1 MQEGELLIAG
11 VGTLG
16 CTWAKAAHSNV
27 SSWADLA
34 LIDADNRSMDGVR
47 HANCL
52 LLGESPSEVG
62 CAGMPQLAEAR
73 MRSLQ
78 PITSHFLD
86 QAELVLLMTG
96 LGGGSGSGAAIEF
109 ARQASQAGCMVIAV
123 AGIPFEVQEERQ
135 KIANQALSRLNE
147 ISDVCVELSLDRL
160 AWQSRE
166 RGVDWEQGSA
176 WVEELCEGLIR
187 TLAKVGLINLDLM
200 DLRAI
205 VSKKGGSTLL
215 VAEGHCDEEDALY
228 QRARSSPL
236 AALPVDG
243 ARGCLLQVEGGPYM
257 TLKQVESVADAFTRG
272 LSSDAQVIIGARVS
286 PELGDRM
293 RVVAVVSGLP
303 KVEVP
308 GVNGH

>member
-1 MQEGELLIAG
+1 MQEGALLIAG
-11 VGTLG
+11 VGSLG
-16 CTWAKAAHSNV
+16 CTWAKAAHSQV
-27 SSWADLA
+27 SDWVDLA

-52 LLGESPSEVG
+52 LLGETPSEVG

-78 PITSHFLD
+78 PITSHFLE
-86 QAELVLLMTG
+86 QAELVLILTG

-109 ARQASQAGCMVIAV
+109 ARQASQSGCMVISV
-123 AGIPFEVQEERQ
+123 AGMPFEAQAERQ
-135 KIANQALSRLNE
+135 KIAENALVRLTE
-147 ISDVCVELSLDRL
+147 VSDVCVELSLDRM
-160 AWQSRE
+160 AWQARE
-166 RGVDWEQGSA
+166 RGVDWQQGSA
-176 WVEELCEGLIR
+176 WVEELCEGLMR

-205 VSKKGGSTLL
+205 ISKTGFSTLL
-215 VAEGHCDEEDALY
+215 VAEGHCDDADTLY
-228 QRARSSPL
+228 RRARSSPL

-243 ARGCLLQVEGGPYM
+243 ASGCLLQVEGGPHM
-257 TLKQVESVADAFTRG
+257 TLKQVEAVADAFTRG
-272 LSSDAQVIIGARVS
+272 LSADAQVIIGARVS

-303 KVEVP
+303 K
-308 GVNGH
+308 